1 MVKAVLE
8 LFSKTS
14 SSEFFN
20 RNDIEYFNF
29 EEDFVEKNIRCIPMI
44 VRFKMDQAG
53 IKLKLTEWNKF
64 SVVERIELAKKDCSN
79 ENEIKL
85 YNHYL
90 VNLIINYTGK
100 AATSLQID
108 DSPAWTNTSIVPEI
122 LLEKLRGYGWQLST
136 KQWKDLSK
144 LQRFAL
150 LKLCKDG
157 HENKNFPKAMK
168 EFKLVN

>member
-8 LFSKTS
+8 LFSKTP

-53 IKLKLTEWNKF
+53 IKLKLTEWSKF
-64 SVVERIELAKKDCSN
+64 NVVERIELAKKDCSN

-85 YNHYL
+85 YNQYL

-100 AATSLQID
+100 PATSLQID